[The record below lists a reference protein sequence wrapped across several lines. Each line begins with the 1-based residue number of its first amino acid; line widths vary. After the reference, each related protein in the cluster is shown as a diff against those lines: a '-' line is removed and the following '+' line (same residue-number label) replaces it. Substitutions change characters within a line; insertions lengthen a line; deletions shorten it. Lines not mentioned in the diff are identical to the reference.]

1 VLAIIAIPA
10 GLLIGLSLGA
20 LGGGGS
26 ILTVPALVYLLHQQP
41 HAATTASLLIVG
53 ITALA
58 GMAAHWRAGRVRL
71 AQGITFGVL
80 GVAGSY
86 AGSMLSAGMRPD
98 PLLTLFAALMLVA
111 ATAMLRRL
119 RRTAGSA
126 PANTPAPAA
135 VAPAPGPSPAIGT
148 IRPVHSA
155 SSGAMVIA
163 TLDRQAPP
171 ASPVRPEPVAW
182 RRRLSRPVAQR
193 ALKVAAAATG
203 VGLLTG
209 FFGVGGGFVIV
220 PALVLALGFEM
231 PIAVGTSLLVI
242 SVNSAAALAARLG
255 ASVHL
260 DWPLIGMFTLAALAG
275 TLGGNRVASRVSAS
289 KLTAAFTVLLIVVAA
304 YTLSRSLPALM

>member
-1 VLAIIAIPA
+1 MLAVIAIPA

-58 GMAAHWRAGRVRL
+58 GMTAHWRAGRVRL

-86 AGSMLSAGMRPD
+86 AGSMLSASIPPD
-98 PLLTLFAALMLVA
+98 LLLTLFAVLMLVA
-111 ATAMLRRL
+111 AAAMLSRL
-119 RRTAGSA
+119 RRAADG
-126 PANTPAPAA
+126 APAA
-135 VAPAPGPSPAIGT
+135 AAPSPGSSPAIGT
-148 IRPVHSA
+148 VRPIRSA
-155 SSGAMVIA
+155 PSGAALVA

-171 ASPVRPEPVAW
+171 AAPASPTRPEPAAGG
-182 RRRLSRPVAQR
+182 RRMSTPAARR

-275 TLGGNRVASRVSAS
+275 TLGGSRVAARVSAS
-289 KLTAAFTVLLIVVAA
+289 RLTTAFTVLLIVVAV
-304 YTLSRSLPALM
+304 YTLSRSLPA